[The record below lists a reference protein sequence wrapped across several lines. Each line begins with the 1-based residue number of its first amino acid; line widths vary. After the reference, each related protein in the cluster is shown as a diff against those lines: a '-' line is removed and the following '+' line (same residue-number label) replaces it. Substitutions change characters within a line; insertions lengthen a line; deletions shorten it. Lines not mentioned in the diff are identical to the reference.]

1 MRAHARTQAEEGAV
15 QTASGLVIQHVEEG
29 KGRHPAPNSKVK
41 GKITLSYLLSP
52 FYIINDVIL
61 PRQARDKHRKT

>member
-1 MRAHARTQAEEGAV
+1 MRAHAIARTQAEEGAV

-41 GKITLSYLLSP
+41 GKITHIKY
-52 FYIINDVIL
+52 FGAIL
-61 PRQARDKHRKT
+61 YYKRCHFTKTGAGQT